1 MTPEALD
8 ASLDEMRE
16 FVERK
21 ERRLLIVEDDDT
33 VCEHLGKLLGGDS
46 VEIDVSETYAGAIE
60 RLTAQTYDCC
70 IIDLTLPDGSGLE
83 LVAELRNEL
92 DLQDLP
98 VVVHT
103 SRDLDNEARE
113 FCNEHVDAVIPKDM
127 TSVDKLLN
135 ETVLFLHRAEYELRP
150 EQQWRLTGLRRP
162 ENDLADK
169 HVLIIDDDVRNIF
182 AITSLL
188 ERHKMNVTYA
198 ESGEDGVAYLRDNAN
213 VDIVLMD
220 MMMPGMDGYETTQE
234 VRKIE
239 ALAHLPIIAVTAKAM
254 PGDREKCLQA
264 GCSDYLTKPI
274 NIEQLLSLLRVWTL
288 G

>member
-1 MTPEALD
+1 
-8 ASLDEMRE
+8 
-16 FVERK
+16 
-21 ERRLLIVEDDDT
+21 
-33 VCEHLGKLLGGDS
+33 KLLGGDS
-46 VEIDVSETYAGAIE
+46 VEIDVSKTYAGAIE
-60 RLTAQTYDCC
+60 RLKEQTYDCC
-70 IIDLTLPDGSGLE
+70 IIDLTLPDGSGLD
-83 LVAELRNEL
+83 LVAELRSEL

-198 ESGEDGVAYLRDNAN
+198 ESGEDGVAYLRDTAN
-213 VDIVLMD
+213 VDIV
-220 MMMPGMDGYETTQE
+220 
-234 VRKIE
+234 
-239 ALAHLPIIAVTAKAM
+239 
-254 PGDREKCLQA
+254 
-264 GCSDYLTKPI
+264 
-274 NIEQLLSLLRVWTL
+274 
-288 G
+288 